1 MNKVSDCD
9 KLPIA
14 DIVTEVAQHPA
25 KPIEE
30 IRNKYGIS
38 GEEWEWILWACFPAI
53 NYRKT
58 CVETIKMLDTITSRI
73 KNMVGHW
80 GEDVSV
86 KKQMERELAKMKLVS
101 EELWKNLDVKLVVL
115 PEDEE
120 NLPYAKE
127 GRWQQ
132 PWAK

>member
-1 MNKVSDCD
+1 MTKVSDCNR
-9 KLPIA
+9 LAIA
-14 DIVTEVAQHPA
+14 DIVTEVAQHPE
-25 KPIEE
+25 KPTEQ
-30 IRNKYGIS
+30 IREKYGIS
-38 GEEWEWILWACFPAI
+38 GAEWEWILWACFPAM

-58 CVETIKMLDTITSRI
+58 CVETIKMLDTITSRL

-120 NLPYAKE
+120 NLPYAHE

>member
-1 MNKVSDCD
+1 
-9 KLPIA
+9 
-14 DIVTEVAQHPA
+14 
-25 KPIEE
+25 
-30 IRNKYGIS
+30 
-38 GEEWEWILWACFPAI
+38 
-53 NYRKT
+53 
-58 CVETIKMLDTITSRI
+58 MLDTITSRL

>member
-1 MNKVSDCD
+1 MNKVDCN

-14 DIVTEVAQHPA
+14 DIVTEVAQHPE
-25 KPIEE
+25 KPTEQ
-30 IRNKYGIS
+30 IREKYGI
-38 GEEWEWILWACFPAI
+38 GVEEWEWILWACFPAM

-58 CVETIKMLDTITSRI
+58 CVETIKMLDTITSRL

-86 KKQMERELAKMKLVS
+86 KKQMEREIAKMKLVS